1 VKESR
6 VGIGTIPSAANL
18 AALAHVRT
26 VAESTRR
33 RDAARIRRVLRAAS
47 ISADVDDLCTDLRR
61 ISTITIN
68 FHPDRL
74 GVDGRSVA
82 EALATDGIYRSQFET
97 RISNGGLTAYPGGD
111 RDRWEEA
118 LFSGAYQ
125 TFGIDAGERPR
136 YGGLELFGFAN
147 GACPRFGSCHLRL
160 RAAALDRSTFFVG
173 DSVLEPQDGGVIDR
187 LEPVLAGLLERAAR
201 GDGFGRTTTIG
212 SLVDHLMA
220 ADAGAPGAAGMNHAL
235 DGYVEAQVHGP
246 ITLATDVE
254 AVAIDPSFRGTPDGQ
269 KLLDAA
275 RHHRLDVD
283 WHNGLQLDIDEIPI
297 DVPADAEEF
306 RWGQFCGDGLAANLA
321 RRLVSDHATDGRHL
335 DAATLG
341 RAAVSVVRQPNE
353 WQPWPDAE
361 DPLTRIKDLWH
372 ILVVYGRPAE
382 RDS

>member
-26 VAESTRR
+26 VAEGTRR
-33 RDAARIRRVLRAAS
+33 RDAERIRGVLRAAS
-47 ISADVDDLCTDLRR
+47 ISADVDDLCADLRR

-68 FHPDRL
+68 FHPERL

-82 EALATDGIYRSQFET
+82 EALAADGIYRSQFET

-111 RDRWEEA
+111 RDRWEDA
-118 LFSGAYQ
+118 MFGGAYQ
-125 TFGIDAGERPR
+125 AFGIDAGERPR

-173 DSVLEPQDGGVIDR
+173 DSVLQPQDGGVIDR

-201 GDGFGRTTTIG
+201 GDGFGRTTTVG
-212 SLVDHLMA
+212 SLLDHLMT
-220 ADAGAPGAAGMNHAL
+220 ADAGAPGSAGMNHAL

-254 AVAIDPSFRGTPDGQ
+254 AVVIDPSFRGTPDGQ
-269 KLLDAA
+269 RLLDAA
-275 RHHRLDVD
+275 QRHQLNAA
-283 WHNGLQLDIDEIPI
+283 WHNGLQLTVDEIPI

-306 RWGQFCGDGLAANLA
+306 RWGQFCGDGRAAKLA
-321 RRLVSDHATDGRHL
+321 RRLVGDHATDGRHL

-341 RAAVSVVRQPNE
+341 RAAVSVVRQPYE
-353 WQPWPDAE
+353 WQPWTYAE

-372 ILVVYGRPAE
+372 ILVVYGRLAE